1 MEKEEKAMDKP
12 KPEQSKSL
20 RERAEAFINM
30 NSSEIK
36 KIPPLD
42 IRKLTEDLQIHQVE
56 LEIQNE
62 ELSRVQ
68 QELVAE
74 RNKYSDLYDF
84 APVGYFTIS
93 AKGMIL
99 EANLTAAAML
109 GVERGILVGTSF
121 YDYINADDRDIFYL
135 FRRNLIKTKSKQTR
149 NLRLMKKN
157 GSDFHAQ
164 MECIPLFDEN
174 GNLDRIGAIAIDI
187 TKQYEAAEKQRESE
201 ARYRALFDNMK
212 DGVSI
217 YEVRKE
223 GEDFIFAD
231 FNKAAEK
238 IENIH
243 KDALIGKSVLE
254 VFPAVKEFGL
264 FDVFKR
270 VWKTGEPEKHQ
281 LAMYKDERITG
292 WRENFVCKLPS
303 GEIVAVYSDETDRKQ
318 AEAALKRSEERL
330 RQSQK
335 MEAIGTLTGGIAH
348 DYNNLMSIVMGNLSL
363 AMEEAKPGSPLTNFL
378 NDADMASQKIR
389 DLTHAL
395 MALSRGGAP
404 VKELGSL
411 EKLLEQAESIIPADR
426 HIFIKQSIAQ
436 DLWQVPH
443 DPYKM
448 GVVFRNVV
456 TNAVEAMPNGGILN
470 IKAANLRIEHQETGP
485 GLPIK
490 PGNYVHIS
498 MEDQGMGIAEEHL
511 DKIFDPYFST
521 KPMGV
526 QKGMGL
532 GLATAYAIV
541 QKHGGHI
548 AIDSSPGAGTAVS
561 IYLPAQSQP
570 VEADDAIPAK
580 DNSASPTKRVLVMD
594 DEEMLRNLAEQMLKR
609 LGYTVKT
616 VKDGVEAMMVYQK
629 QKDAREPFDAV
640 ILDLT
645 IKGGM
650 GGQQTIRELLKIDP
664 DVKAI
669 VSSGYFDDP
678 VMAHYAGYGFRGA
691 LAKPYQKDGLER
703 LLKEI
708 VR

>member
-62 ELSRVQ
+62 KLSRVQ

-187 TKQYEAAEKQRESE
+187 TKQYEAAERQRESE

-270 VWKTGEPEKHQ
+270 VWKTGEPEKHPV
-281 LAMYKDERITG
+281 AMYKDERVTG

-389 DLTHAL
+389 DLTFRAL
-395 MALSRGGAP
+395 PS
-404 VKELGSL
+404 
-411 EKLLEQAESIIPADR
+411 
-426 HIFIKQSIAQ
+426 
-436 DLWQVPH
+436 
-443 DPYKM
+443 
-448 GVVFRNVV
+448 V
-456 TNAVEAMPNGGILN
+456 TPF
-470 IKAANLRIEHQETGP
+470 
-485 GLPIK
+485 PI
-490 PGNYVHIS
+490 
-498 MEDQGMGIAEEHL
+498 DTQW
-511 DKIFDPYFST
+511 
-521 KPMGV
+521 
-526 QKGMGL
+526 
-532 GLATAYAIV
+532 
-541 QKHGGHI
+541 
-548 AIDSSPGAGTAVS
+548 
-561 IYLPAQSQP
+561 
-570 VEADDAIPAK
+570 
-580 DNSASPTKRVLVMD
+580 
-594 DEEMLRNLAEQMLKR
+594 
-609 LGYTVKT
+609 
-616 VKDGVEAMMVYQK
+616 
-629 QKDAREPFDAV
+629 
-640 ILDLT
+640 
-645 IKGGM
+645 
-650 GGQQTIRELLKIDP
+650 
-664 DVKAI
+664 
-669 VSSGYFDDP
+669 
-678 VMAHYAGYGFRGA
+678 
-691 LAKPYQKDGLER
+691 
-703 LLKEI
+703 
-708 VR
+708 